1 MAEAPLSSRGEIA
14 AKDVGHGEVRP
25 ESLNEA
31 YGREAKVL
39 THFAGRRRWS
49 ISILSLIIGLAIW
62 EIVWAFGLLPPTL
75 LPSIQD
81 VVRVGIGVAV
91 EGFQGVTLAQDV
103 AISLLRVG
111 EGFLLAVVI
120 GVPLGLLIGIS
131 GTMESIFDPYVQ
143 FLRPL
148 PPLGY
153 YTLLIV
159 WFGIGELSK
168 IALLFLTAIPIIIVS
183 SAAGVRSIDRD
194 LLLATS
200 SLGLKGPKMFRF
212 VVFPASLPAIFIG
225 LRLALGA
232 TFGSLVAAELIA
244 SNSGLGWLVLTAGD
258 YIRTNIV
265 LAGVIVIGLIAIA
278 LDRLMVVLERQLVPW
293 AGR

>member
-1 MAEAPLSSRGEIA
+1 
-14 AKDVGHGEVRP
+14 
-25 ESLNEA
+25 
-31 YGREAKVL
+31 VL

-49 ISILSLIIGLAIW
+49 VSILSLIAGLALW
-62 EIVWAFGLLPPTL
+62 EIAWALGLLPPSL

-81 VVRVGIGVAV
+81 VVRAGIGVAV
-91 EGFQGVTLAQDV
+91 QGFQGVTLGQDV

-120 GVPLGLLIGIS
+120 GVPLGLLIGTS
-131 GTMESIFDPYVQ
+131 GTMESIVDPYVQ

-200 SLGLKGPKMFRF
+200 SLGLKGLKMFRF
-212 VVFPASLPAIFIG
+212 VVFPASLPSIFIG

-244 SNSGLGWLVLTAGD
+244 SDSGLGWLVLTAGD

-278 LDRLMVVLERQLVPW
+278 LDRFVVVLERRLVPW

>member
-1 MAEAPLSSRGEIA
+1 MPNA
-14 AKDVGHGEVRP
+14 AGQDGLAGRRAVSGIGAVRQARP
-25 ESLNEA
+25 A
-31 YGREAKVL
+31 GREARILRVY
-39 THFAGRRRWS
+39 AGRRSWVVS
-49 ISILSLIIGLAIW
+49 VASLLLGLCIW
-62 EIVWAFGLLPPTL
+62 EALWVVGILPPSL

-81 VVRVGIGVAV
+81 VVRASVGLATA
-91 EGFQGVTLAQDV
+91 GFQGVTLGQDI
-103 AISLLRVG
+103 AISMLRVG
-111 EGFLLAVVI
+111 EGFLLAAAI
-120 GVPLGLLIGIS
+120 GVPVGLWIGAS
-131 GTMESIFDPYVQ
+131 GTMESIVDPYVQ

-153 YTLLIV
+153 YALLIV

-168 IALLFLTAIPIIIVS
+168 VVLLFLTAIPIIIVS
-183 SAAGVRSIDRD
+183 SAAGVRSVDRD

-200 SLGLKGPKMFRF
+200 SLGLKGIRLFRF
-212 VVFPASLPAIFIG
+212 VVFPASLPSIFIG

-258 YIRTNIV
+258 YVRTNIMFV
-265 LAGVIVIGLIAIA
+265 GIIVIGLIAIA
-278 LDRLMVVLERQLVPW
+278 LDRAVVLIERRLVPW